1 MTKLLRMRQI
11 TGGFLVRDGGD
22 PDKPEQVSTSKL
34 DALKDIIED
43 YVIDGGKKLV
53 VFASFIPEVKAI
65 IDLAKKVLPRSK
77 KAVAIY
83 GAIKK
88 EDRGGIVKQ
97 FQEDPN
103 TVLFI
108 GQIDTAGTGITLTAA
123 DTCVYYS
130 KTYNYATYEQSL
142 SRIHRIGQRNTCTYI
157 DLVVEKTVDE
167 MITKA
172 LRKKE
177 DMAKKVEADLVLDR
191 KMDANKYNGGDL
203 HNYVASQELTVTIT
217 LSEYRELVS
226 GIATKDKDISIAN
239 DDKYKREQEIREVK
253 AANDTLKA
261 ENYDLKVIIDNLRK
275 QIEELE
281 KKLKTNDAAN
291 TQQADMI
298 SDLRK
303 KLKEAQ
309 DTILYLQRNIDD
321 ITRAEKEDLNEQC
334 TE

>member
-1 MTKLLRMRQI
+1 MA
-11 TGGFLVRDGGD
+11 
-22 PDKPEQVSTSKL
+22 E
-34 DALKDIIED
+34 
-43 YVIDGGKKLV
+43 
-53 VFASFIPEVKAI
+53 
-65 IDLAKKVLPRSK
+65 
-77 KAVAIY
+77 
-83 GAIKK
+83 
-88 EDRGGIVKQ
+88 
-97 FQEDPN
+97 
-103 TVLFI
+103 
-108 GQIDTAGTGITLTAA
+108 LT
-123 DTCVYYS
+123 
-130 KTYNYATYEQSL
+130 N
-142 SRIHRIGQRNTCTYI
+142 
-157 DLVVEKTVDE
+157 
-167 MITKA
+167 
-172 LRKKE
+172 
-177 DMAKKVEADLVLDR
+177 KVEADLVLDR
-191 KMDANKYNGGDL
+191 KMDAGRYSGGDL

-239 DDKYKREQEIREVK
+239 DNKYQREQEIKEVK

-334 TE
+334 AE

>member
-1 MTKLLRMRQI
+1 MA
-11 TGGFLVRDGGD
+11 
-22 PDKPEQVSTSKL
+22 E
-34 DALKDIIED
+34 
-43 YVIDGGKKLV
+43 
-53 VFASFIPEVKAI
+53 
-65 IDLAKKVLPRSK
+65 
-77 KAVAIY
+77 
-83 GAIKK
+83 
-88 EDRGGIVKQ
+88 
-97 FQEDPN
+97 
-103 TVLFI
+103 
-108 GQIDTAGTGITLTAA
+108 LT
-123 DTCVYYS
+123 
-130 KTYNYATYEQSL
+130 N
-142 SRIHRIGQRNTCTYI
+142 
-157 DLVVEKTVDE
+157 
-167 MITKA
+167 
-172 LRKKE
+172 
-177 DMAKKVEADLVLDR
+177 KVEADLVLDR
-191 KMDANKYNGGDL
+191 KMDAGRYGGGDL

-239 DDKYKREQEIREVK
+239 NNKYQREQEIKEVK

-261 ENYDLKVIIDNLRK
+261 ENYDLKTIIDNLRK

-321 ITRAEKEDLNEQC
+321 ITRAEREDSNEQC

>member
-1 MTKLLRMRQI
+1 MA
-11 TGGFLVRDGGD
+11 
-22 PDKPEQVSTSKL
+22 E
-34 DALKDIIED
+34 
-43 YVIDGGKKLV
+43 
-53 VFASFIPEVKAI
+53 
-65 IDLAKKVLPRSK
+65 
-77 KAVAIY
+77 
-83 GAIKK
+83 
-88 EDRGGIVKQ
+88 
-97 FQEDPN
+97 
-103 TVLFI
+103 
-108 GQIDTAGTGITLTAA
+108 LT
-123 DTCVYYS
+123 
-130 KTYNYATYEQSL
+130 N
-142 SRIHRIGQRNTCTYI
+142 
-157 DLVVEKTVDE
+157 
-167 MITKA
+167 
-172 LRKKE
+172 
-177 DMAKKVEADLVLDR
+177 KVEADLVLDR

-203 HNYVASQELTVTIT
+203 NNYVASQELTVTIT

>member
-1 MTKLLRMRQI
+1 MA
-11 TGGFLVRDGGD
+11 
-22 PDKPEQVSTSKL
+22 E
-34 DALKDIIED
+34 
-43 YVIDGGKKLV
+43 
-53 VFASFIPEVKAI
+53 
-65 IDLAKKVLPRSK
+65 
-77 KAVAIY
+77 
-83 GAIKK
+83 
-88 EDRGGIVKQ
+88 
-97 FQEDPN
+97 
-103 TVLFI
+103 
-108 GQIDTAGTGITLTAA
+108 LT
-123 DTCVYYS
+123 
-130 KTYNYATYEQSL
+130 N
-142 SRIHRIGQRNTCTYI
+142 R
-157 DLVVEKTVDE
+157 
-167 MITKA
+167 
-172 LRKKE
+172 
-177 DMAKKVEADLVLDR
+177 VEADLVLDR
-191 KMDANKYNGGDL
+191 KMDAGRYGGGDL
-203 HNYVASQELTVTIT
+203 HNYVGPNELTVTIT

-261 ENYDLKVIIDNLRK
+261 ENYDLKVIIDDLRK

-291 TQQADMI
+291 TQQADTI

>member
-1 MTKLLRMRQI
+1 MA
-11 TGGFLVRDGGD
+11 
-22 PDKPEQVSTSKL
+22 E
-34 DALKDIIED
+34 
-43 YVIDGGKKLV
+43 
-53 VFASFIPEVKAI
+53 
-65 IDLAKKVLPRSK
+65 
-77 KAVAIY
+77 
-83 GAIKK
+83 
-88 EDRGGIVKQ
+88 
-97 FQEDPN
+97 
-103 TVLFI
+103 
-108 GQIDTAGTGITLTAA
+108 LT
-123 DTCVYYS
+123 
-130 KTYNYATYEQSL
+130 N
-142 SRIHRIGQRNTCTYI
+142 
-157 DLVVEKTVDE
+157 
-167 MITKA
+167 
-172 LRKKE
+172 
-177 DMAKKVEADLVLDR
+177 KVEADLVLDR
-191 KMDANKYNGGDL
+191 KMDAGRYCGGDL

-239 DDKYKREQEIREVK
+239 DNKYQREQEIKEVK

-321 ITRAEKEDLNEQC
+321 ITRAEKEDSNEQC
-334 TE
+334 AE

>member
-1 MTKLLRMRQI
+1 MA
-11 TGGFLVRDGGD
+11 
-22 PDKPEQVSTSKL
+22 E
-34 DALKDIIED
+34 
-43 YVIDGGKKLV
+43 
-53 VFASFIPEVKAI
+53 
-65 IDLAKKVLPRSK
+65 
-77 KAVAIY
+77 
-83 GAIKK
+83 
-88 EDRGGIVKQ
+88 
-97 FQEDPN
+97 
-103 TVLFI
+103 
-108 GQIDTAGTGITLTAA
+108 LT
-123 DTCVYYS
+123 
-130 KTYNYATYEQSL
+130 N
-142 SRIHRIGQRNTCTYI
+142 
-157 DLVVEKTVDE
+157 
-167 MITKA
+167 
-172 LRKKE
+172 
-177 DMAKKVEADLVLDR
+177 KVEADLVLDR
-191 KMDANKYNGGDL
+191 KMDAGRYGGGDL
-203 HNYVASQELTVTIT
+203 NNYVASQELTVTIT

-261 ENYDLKVIIDNLRK
+261 ENYDLKVTIDNLRK

-281 KKLKTNDAAN
+281 NKLKTNDAAN

>member
-1 MTKLLRMRQI
+1 MA
-11 TGGFLVRDGGD
+11 
-22 PDKPEQVSTSKL
+22 E
-34 DALKDIIED
+34 
-43 YVIDGGKKLV
+43 
-53 VFASFIPEVKAI
+53 
-65 IDLAKKVLPRSK
+65 
-77 KAVAIY
+77 
-83 GAIKK
+83 
-88 EDRGGIVKQ
+88 
-97 FQEDPN
+97 
-103 TVLFI
+103 
-108 GQIDTAGTGITLTAA
+108 LT
-123 DTCVYYS
+123 
-130 KTYNYATYEQSL
+130 N
-142 SRIHRIGQRNTCTYI
+142 
-157 DLVVEKTVDE
+157 
-167 MITKA
+167 
-172 LRKKE
+172 
-177 DMAKKVEADLVLDR
+177 KVEADLVLDR
-191 KMDANKYNGGDL
+191 KMDAGRYCGGDL

-239 DDKYKREQEIREVK
+239 DNKYQREQEIKEVK

-309 DTILYLQRNIDD
+309 ETILYLQRNIDD

-334 TE
+334 AE

>member
-1 MTKLLRMRQI
+1 MA
-11 TGGFLVRDGGD
+11 
-22 PDKPEQVSTSKL
+22 E
-34 DALKDIIED
+34 
-43 YVIDGGKKLV
+43 
-53 VFASFIPEVKAI
+53 
-65 IDLAKKVLPRSK
+65 
-77 KAVAIY
+77 
-83 GAIKK
+83 
-88 EDRGGIVKQ
+88 
-97 FQEDPN
+97 
-103 TVLFI
+103 
-108 GQIDTAGTGITLTAA
+108 LT
-123 DTCVYYS
+123 
-130 KTYNYATYEQSL
+130 N
-142 SRIHRIGQRNTCTYI
+142 
-157 DLVVEKTVDE
+157 
-167 MITKA
+167 
-172 LRKKE
+172 
-177 DMAKKVEADLVLDR
+177 KVEADLVLDR
-191 KMDANKYNGGDL
+191 KMDAGRYSDGDL

-239 DDKYKREQEIREVK
+239 DNKYQREQEIKEVK

-261 ENYDLKVIIDNLRK
+261 ENYDLKVIIGNLRK

-321 ITRAEKEDLNEQC
+321 ITRAEKEDMNEQC

>member
-1 MTKLLRMRQI
+1 MA
-11 TGGFLVRDGGD
+11 
-22 PDKPEQVSTSKL
+22 E
-34 DALKDIIED
+34 
-43 YVIDGGKKLV
+43 
-53 VFASFIPEVKAI
+53 
-65 IDLAKKVLPRSK
+65 
-77 KAVAIY
+77 
-83 GAIKK
+83 
-88 EDRGGIVKQ
+88 
-97 FQEDPN
+97 
-103 TVLFI
+103 
-108 GQIDTAGTGITLTAA
+108 LT
-123 DTCVYYS
+123 
-130 KTYNYATYEQSL
+130 N
-142 SRIHRIGQRNTCTYI
+142 
-157 DLVVEKTVDE
+157 
-167 MITKA
+167 
-172 LRKKE
+172 
-177 DMAKKVEADLVLDR
+177 KVEADLVLDR
-191 KMDANKYNGGDL
+191 KMDAARYGGGDL

-239 DDKYKREQEIREVK
+239 DNKYQREQEIKEVK

-334 TE
+334 AE

>member
-1 MTKLLRMRQI
+1 MA
-11 TGGFLVRDGGD
+11 
-22 PDKPEQVSTSKL
+22 E
-34 DALKDIIED
+34 
-43 YVIDGGKKLV
+43 
-53 VFASFIPEVKAI
+53 
-65 IDLAKKVLPRSK
+65 
-77 KAVAIY
+77 
-83 GAIKK
+83 
-88 EDRGGIVKQ
+88 
-97 FQEDPN
+97 
-103 TVLFI
+103 
-108 GQIDTAGTGITLTAA
+108 LT
-123 DTCVYYS
+123 
-130 KTYNYATYEQSL
+130 N
-142 SRIHRIGQRNTCTYI
+142 
-157 DLVVEKTVDE
+157 
-167 MITKA
+167 
-172 LRKKE
+172 
-177 DMAKKVEADLVLDR
+177 KVEADLVLDR
-191 KMDANKYNGGDL
+191 KMDAGRYCGGNL

-239 DDKYKREQEIREVK
+239 DNKYQREQEIKEVK

-321 ITRAEKEDLNEQC
+321 ITRAEKEDSNEQC
-334 TE
+334 AE